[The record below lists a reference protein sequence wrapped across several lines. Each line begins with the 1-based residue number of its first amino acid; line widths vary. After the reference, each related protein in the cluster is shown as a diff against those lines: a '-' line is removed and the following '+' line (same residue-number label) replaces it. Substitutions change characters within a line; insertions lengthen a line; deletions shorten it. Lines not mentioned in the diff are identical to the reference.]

1 MAITAAMA
9 KADPFENPTPLVK
22 LSAADGTV
30 ALMARARRA

>member
-22 LSAADGTV
+22 LSAADSA